1 MTKFIKCTKC
11 WREYF
16 WYRCPNWCSDEKSKD
31 VVSKKIEQPFVIENK
46 KVELKHTT
54 IKKETKPKT
63 PKVVK
68 PKENVSTETFK
79 WLPLYTSSYMNNKLK
94 INLNSIKNETCCV
107 KVWDLYIL
115 HTDIINQFK
124 NSL

>member
-1 MTKFIKCTKC
+1 MILKSCDKC
-11 WREYF
+11 WAKISERLYDANKGICNYCKQE
-16 WYRCPNWCSDEKSKD
+16 PKPVEK
-31 VVSKKIEQPFVIENK
+31 P
-46 KVELKHTT
+46 T
-54 IKKETKPKT
+54 IKKEPKI
-63 PKVVK
+63 PAK
-68 PKENVSTETFK
+68 PKEVVSKETFK

>member
-1 MTKFIKCTKC
+1 MIFKNCDKC
-11 WREYF
+11 WAKISERLYNVTKGICNNCKQE
-16 WYRCPNWCSDEKSKD
+16 PKPVEK
-31 VVSKKIEQPFVIENK
+31 P
-46 KVELKHTT
+46 T